1 MMATEVTLRRRA
13 EDYLAVRRALGY
25 KLAENEILL
34 RQFLD
39 YLGRS
44 DATTVTTAAAVAWA
58 TATPGGT
65 SHWHRRRLSVVRG
78 FARHLNALDPRCEVP
93 PPGLMRC
100 FPNRPVPHL
109 YSEED
114 INALMRAADSMSRQR
129 LRAATYRT
137 LIGLLA
143 VTGMRAG
150 EAVRLNREHVN
161 LETGVLSIID
171 SKYGKSRQVLLHAS
185 TVAALRDYSLL
196 RDATPGTDRWLAFFV
211 SKNGRLIVN
220 TIDYTFADLLP
231 AAGIRCAPGEPHP
244 RIHDFR
250 HSFAVRTL
258 LDWYRSGADVQAQ
271 LPLLSTWLGHISPAS
286 TYWYLQAAPE
296 LLALA
301 AQRLEDPVPTTAQG
315 ALSWP
320 RSRRFSKR
328 SSPTI

>member
-1 MMATEVTLRRRA
+1 M
-13 EDYLAVRRALGY
+13 
-25 KLAENEILL
+25 
-34 RQFLD
+34 
-39 YLGRS
+39 
-44 DATTVTTAAAVAWA
+44 
-58 TATPGGT
+58 
-65 SHWHRRRLSVVRG
+65 
-78 FARHLNALDPRCEVP
+78 
-93 PPGLMRC
+93 
-100 FPNRPVPHL
+100 
-109 YSEED
+109 
-114 INALMRAADSMSRQR
+114 
-129 LRAATYRT
+129 
-137 LIGLLA
+137 
-143 VTGMRAG
+143 
-150 EAVRLNREHVN
+150 RLNREHVN
-161 LETGVLSIID
+161 LETGVLTIAD

-196 RDATPGTDRWLAFFV
+196 RDATPGADRWLAFFV
-211 SKNGRLIVN
+211 SRNGRLLVN

-231 AAGIRCAPGEPHP
+231 AVGIRCAPGEPHS

-301 AQRLEDPVPTTAQG
+301 AQHLEGPVPTTAQG

-320 RSRRFSKR
+320 RSRRLSKR

>member
-1 MMATEVTLRRRA
+1 MATEVTLRQRA

-25 KLAENEILL
+25 KLVENEHLL
-34 RQFLD
+34 TQFIDHLD
-39 YLGRS
+39 RAG
-44 DATTVTTAAAVAWA
+44 ATTITTAAAVAWA
-58 TATPGGT
+58 VAPAQA
-65 SHWHRRRLSVVRG
+65 SQNWHRRRLSVVRG
-78 FARHLNALDPRCEVP
+78 FARHLHAMDPRYEVP
-93 PPGLMRC
+93 AAGLLRC

-109 YSEED
+109 YSDDE
-114 INALMRAADSMSRQR
+114 IRAIMQAADQMSRQR

-150 EAVRLNREHVN
+150 EAVRLDRGHVD
-161 LETGVLSIID
+161 LDAAVLTIVD
-171 SKYGKSRQVLLHAS
+171 SKYGKSRQVLLHDS
-185 TVAALRDYSLL
+185 TAAALRDYSVL
-196 RDATPGTDRWLAFFV
+196 RDAMPGTGRWPAFFV

-231 AAGIRCAPGEPHP
+231 AAGISCTPGERHP

-250 HSFAVRTL
+250 HSFAVRAL
-258 LDWYRSGADVQAQ
+258 LEWYRGGADVQAQ

-301 AQRLEDPVPTTAQG
+301 AQRLDDPVPTTAQG

-328 SSPTI
+328 SSLTI